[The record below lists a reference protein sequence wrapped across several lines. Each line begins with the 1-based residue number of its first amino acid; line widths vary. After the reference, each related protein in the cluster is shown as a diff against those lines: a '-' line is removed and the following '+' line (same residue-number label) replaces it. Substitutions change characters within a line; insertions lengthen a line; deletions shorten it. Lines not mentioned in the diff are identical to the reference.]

1 MVNSIVGDLTREI
14 IDFVYSEI
22 KRKKNKQ
29 KLQFVI
35 NNITSIVF
43 ENIQP
48 YLYTILAVLIIMFLM
63 NLFQFYYYIKLFL
76 INNQQ
81 VNIDLTN
88 TF

>member
-1 MVNSIVGDLTREI
+1 MVNSIVGDITREC
-14 IDFVYSEI
+14 IDFIYNQT

-29 KLQFVI
+29 KIQYIV
-35 NNITSIVF
+35 NNLTNIIF

-76 INNQQ
+76 INNTLDGS
-81 VNIDLTN
+81 V
-88 TF
+88 

>member
-1 MVNSIVGDLTREI
+1 MVNSIVGDITREC
-14 IDFVYSEI
+14 IDFIYTQS

-29 KLQFVI
+29 KIQYIISNLT
-35 NNITSIVF
+35 NIIF

-76 INNQQ
+76 INNTLDGS
-81 VNIDLTN
+81 I
-88 TF
+88 

>member
-1 MVNSIVGDLTREI
+1 MVNSIIGDITREC
-14 IDFVYSEI
+14 IDFIYMQI

-29 KLQFVI
+29 RIKFIIENL
-35 NNITSIVF
+35 TSIVF

-76 INNQQ
+76 INNHS
-81 VNIDLTN
+81 IDITSHN
-88 TF
+88 

>member
-1 MVNSIVGDLTREI
+1 MVNSIVGDITREC
-14 IDFVYSEI
+14 IDFIYTQT

-29 KLQFVI
+29 KIQYIV
-35 NNITSIVF
+35 NNLTNIIF

-76 INNQQ
+76 LNNTLDGS
-81 VNIDLTN
+81 V
-88 TF
+88 